1 MSFDGLQ
8 KGEYVELLRLH
19 RMGFHFECKT
29 LAHMM
34 KTKRQTMKK
43 NSTKKLVKKRS
54 VGRPRKSKIKCDE
67 LSSETSIES
76 MKMRTKV
83 ATTVPV
89 EKTRSIARPPKPN
102 SEGHVCIY
110 VNFIKYDYLYQ

>member
-1 MSFDGLQ
+1 
-8 KGEYVELLRLH
+8 
-19 RMGFHFECKT
+19 
-29 LAHMM
+29 
-34 KTKRQTMKK
+34 MKK

-67 LSSETSIES
+67 LSSETSLENI
-76 MKMRTKV
+76 KMRTQV
-83 ATTVPV
+83 AKTVPV
-89 EKTRSIARPPKPN
+89 EKARSIARPPKPN